1 LFVGGTMIRHALHSC
16 TVTATSGSVHGATTR
31 SCLIAPPS
39 FPLVLAADILRAG
52 SEAVDLAAIAV
63 PADKNLRAAATTHKQ
78 SARHFIGAVR
88 HINPQPSAVSS
99 SLQPRADRA
108 GRRARAS
115 QGQALRVAAKTRPAL
130 TGPARDGCAIWRSG
144 RKNARG
150 AGRTKEWNLR
160 TQYPNRYSTSPHPTG
175 VAMFGIIPDRRSHG
189 GREHCPRSRAMAVTA
204 SAQAAN
210 IEAERQAFTT
220 LPPSRN
226 PGSSSPTFGRAK
238 GPARLYQKT
247 LAKRLMQRAAAQALL
262 NTVFS

>member
-1 LFVGGTMIRHALHSC
+1 MIRHALPSC
-16 TVTATSGSVHGATTR
+16 TVTATSGSVHNATTR

-39 FPLVLAADILRAG
+39 FPLVLAAGILRAG

-63 PADKNLRAAATTHKQ
+63 PTDKNLRAAATTQKQ

-108 GRRARAS
+108 CRRARAS

-160 TQYPNRYSTSPHPTG
+160 TQYPIRYSIFAAPHRRRHVRYQSGPPFTPT
-175 VAMFGIIPDRRSHG
+175 P
-189 GREHCPRSRAMAVTA
+189 
-204 SAQAAN
+204 
-210 IEAERQAFTT
+210 
-220 LPPSRN
+220 
-226 PGSSSPTFGRAK
+226 AK
-238 GPARLYQKT
+238 TPE
-247 LAKRLMQRAAAQALL
+247 
-262 NTVFS
+262 V

>member
-1 LFVGGTMIRHALHSC
+1 MMTQPLWWRLSAVRRFAQGLADLRFKKRTRLLLVGGTMIRHALPSC

-39 FPLVLAADILRAG
+39 FPLVLAAGILRAG

-63 PADKNLRAAATTHKQ
+63 PTDKNLRAAATTQKQ

-108 GRRARAS
+108 CRRARAS

-130 TGPARDGCAIWRSG
+130 TGPARDGCAIWPSG

-160 TQYPNRYSTSPHPTG
+160 TQYPNGYSIFAVPHRRRHVRYQSGSPFTLLS
-175 VAMFGIIPDRRSHG
+175 MRRQLQAG
-189 GREHCPRSRAMAVTA
+189 PA
-204 SAQAAN
+204 SAV
-210 IEAERQAFTT
+210 
-220 LPPSRN
+220 
-226 PGSSSPTFGRAK
+226 
-238 GPARLYQKT
+238 
-247 LAKRLMQRAAAQALL
+247 AAAIILM
-262 NTVFS
+262 TPT